1 MSKSLLGNFHL
12 SFVEDFLPVGI
23 AIFDR
28 VKKGG
33 ASKVIEGFTASE
45 HPMEFLRVEGTSSA
59 LLFRQKLDQIRPGLG
74 NPALDIEFDEE
85 SKVSDVS
92 NESDHNTLLNILNRM
107 NNRVDILQRH
117 INNSKDL
124 YE

>member
-1 MSKSLLGNFHL
+1 MLKKYLLHEEIPQD
-12 SFVEDFLPVGI
+12 V
-23 AIFDR
+23 
-28 VKKGG
+28 
-33 ASKVIEGFTASE
+33 
-45 HPMEFLRVEGTSSA
+45 LRVEGTSSA

-92 NESDHNTLLNILNRM
+92 NKSDHNTLLNILNRM